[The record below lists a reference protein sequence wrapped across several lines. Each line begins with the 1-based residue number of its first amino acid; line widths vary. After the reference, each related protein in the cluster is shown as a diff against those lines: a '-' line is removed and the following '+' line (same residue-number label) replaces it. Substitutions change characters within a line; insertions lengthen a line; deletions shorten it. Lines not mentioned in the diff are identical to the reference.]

1 MFFFNPTEVNVSIT
15 GDNQAVREDVGQVEV
30 CIELNHSPLVPVYV
44 TLTTL
49 SGTAMS
55 KRLIAQSSLF
65 KAPFL
70 DEEDYGL
77 VEKNVTFGVGLGTV
91 ECVHIPILND
101 VCLED
106 ETETFSVSISSEVE
120 CVVVEPAASSVEI
133 TIVDDDGTIAV
144 QYDIKLYST

>member
-1 MFFFNPTEVNVSIT
+1 MCKFTSINLTQLYPTEVSVSIT
-15 GDNQAVREDVGQVEV
+15 SGNQTVREDVGQVEV
-30 CIELNHSPLVPVYV
+30 CIELDHSPLVPVYV

-55 KRLIAQSSLF
+55 KTLLAQTSLF
-65 KAPFL
+65 KVALL
-70 DEEDYGL
+70 DEEDYSL

-106 ETETFSVSISSEVE
+106 ETESFSVSISSEVE
-120 CVVVEPAASSVEI
+120 CVVVEQAASSVEI
-133 TIVDDDGTIAV
+133 TIVDDDGM
-144 QYDIKLYST
+144 